1 MLCNYKLRLQNKVAF
16 KTGTYVA
23 EDTNYV
29 LVEMC
34 LTNFMIIENGI
45 LLSTSSIFVEMATNV
60 AKKMDKDFENETM
73 LSLDTVKDVLEKK
86 NL

>member
-1 MLCNYKLRLQNKVAF
+1 
-16 KTGTYVA
+16 
-23 EDTNYV
+23 
-29 LVEMC
+29 
-34 LTNFMIIENGI
+34 MIIENGI

-60 AKKMDKDFENETM
+60 AKKMDKDFENEPM